1 MLLVTFN
8 VLLCGTRRHPI
19 KVVTFVIFKF
29 VQFCWQRGV
38 IFYPCCVSLLF
49 FQSVCLSVCLAIYLC
64 PFLSFVLLP
73 SSLRNGS
80 LDSFAYSCFPLAEKD
95 PKYSRLVRCFFQN
108 FKLAQ
113 NALGQWAYGLN
124 LKIELMDEF
133 LCFPGW

>member
-8 VLLCGTRRHPI
+8 VLLCGTRRHPV

-29 VQFCWQRGV
+29 VQFWWQRGV
-38 IFYPCCVSLLF
+38 TFIPA
-49 FQSVCLSVCLAIYLC
+49 VCLCFSPSLSVCLAIYLC

-80 LDSFAYSCFPLAEKD
+80 LDSSAYSWFPLAKKD
-95 PKYSRLVRCFFQN
+95 PKYSRLVQYFFQN

-113 NALGQWAYGLN
+113 NALGQWAYGWN